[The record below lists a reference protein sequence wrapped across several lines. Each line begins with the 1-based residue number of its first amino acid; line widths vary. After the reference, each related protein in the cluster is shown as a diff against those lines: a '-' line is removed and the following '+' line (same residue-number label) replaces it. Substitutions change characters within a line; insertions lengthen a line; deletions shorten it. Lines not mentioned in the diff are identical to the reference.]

1 VARILSAIYEQDFVE
16 GSYGYRP
23 GRNPHQALR
32 ALRSHLIVGKVQYVY
47 ETDIRGYVTRINHDW
62 LRQMVAHRIADPVIL
77 RLVGKW
83 LRAGVMQDGV
93 VVRTKRG
100 VSQGNPI
107 SPVLANVYLH
117 YVLDLWFER
126 RFRRHCRGEIYL
138 IRFVDDFVAVFQN
151 EGDANA
157 FDRELAGRMQ
167 EFGLELKPGKT
178 RLLLFGRSARRCAAA
193 SGEKPA
199 TFEFLGFNMDHRDP
213 HGHDRCR
220 GPSGP
225 QLRVGTVDEE
235 PEAQA
240 ASPLRPHVAVL
251 PRPVRMNE
259 PAPAGARR
267 QRAPAQE
274 TQKATGGGH
283 CPRPSPV
290 RPTCAVLPVPAA
302 VPTSVTA
309 TVAVPATGVGAV
321 RVGLTLLRAVAV
333 R

>member
-47 ETDIRGYVTRINHDW
+47 ETDIRGYFTRINHDW

-157 FDRELAGRMQ
+157 FGQ
-167 EFGLELKPGKT
+167 V
-178 RLLLFGRSARRCAAA
+178 S
-193 SGEKPA
+193 
-199 TFEFLGFNMDHRDP
+199 EFL
-213 HGHDRCR
+213 
-220 GPSGP
+220 
-225 QLRVGTVDEE
+225 
-235 PEAQA
+235 
-240 ASPLRPHVAVL
+240 
-251 PRPVRMNE
+251 
-259 PAPAGARR
+259 
-267 QRAPAQE
+267 
-274 TQKATGGGH
+274 
-283 CPRPSPV
+283 
-290 RPTCAVLPVPAA
+290 
-302 VPTSVTA
+302 
-309 TVAVPATGVGAV
+309 
-321 RVGLTLLRAVAV
+321 
-333 R
+333 